1 MNGTCS
7 GTHIIYQCG
16 YGLEAGVQ
24 TPSSCLPFTDLGS
37 LISISRFLLF
47 RKWIAQQGSRKAPE
61 KKISRQECQ
70 QKYDHA
76 EAGCPVDVTVH
87 VRSCQAS
94 EQRGNYR
101 EQNVSKESN
110 EPPLSLDVPS
120 LFANSVFQ
128 LVCYAGSLEAGLLD
142 IAFVLAN
149 ELFRPVNT
157 AFQIQDL
164 ALVRTDLTSEH
175 IQVPARIVVTH
186 ETPHTPT
193 HNHCD

>member
-1 MNGTCS
+1 MP
-7 GTHIIYQCG
+7 I
-16 YGLEAGVQ
+16 
-24 TPSSCLPFTDLGS
+24 
-37 LISISRFLLF
+37 
-47 RKWIAQQGSRKAPE
+47 
-61 KKISRQECQ
+61 
-70 QKYDHA
+70 
-76 EAGCPVDVTVH
+76 DVTRH

-101 EQNVSKESN
+101 EQTVSKESN
-110 EPPLSLDVPS
+110 EPPLSLDEPS

-142 IAFVLAN
+142 VAFVLAN

-164 ALVRTDLTSEH
+164 ALLRTDLTSEH

-186 ETPHTPT
+186 DTPHTHT

>member
-70 QKYDHA
+70 QKYDYA

-94 EQRGNYR
+94 ERRGNYR

-120 LFANSVFQ
+120 CSLILFPNSFAMRAVSKRVCLMSRSCWPTNCSDQ
-128 LVCYAGSLEAGLLD
+128 LTRLSRSRISLL
-142 IAFVLAN
+142 
-149 ELFRPVNT
+149 
-157 AFQIQDL
+157 
-164 ALVRTDLTSEH
+164 
-175 IQVPARIVVTH
+175 
-186 ETPHTPT
+186 
-193 HNHCD
+193 

>member
-1 MNGTCS
+1 MNRTCS
-7 GTHIIYQCG
+7 GTHIVYQ
-16 YGLEAGVQ
+16 YAEALEAEAL
-24 TPSSCLPFTDLGS
+24 TSSCSSHFTALGP
-37 LISISRFLLF
+37 LISILPFLLF
-47 RKWIAQQGSRKAPE
+47 CEWIAQQGSRKASE

-70 QKYDHA
+70 QKYDD
-76 EAGCPVDVTVH
+76 AGARLPIDVTRH

-101 EQNVSKESN
+101 EQTVSKESN
-110 EPPLSLDVPS
+110 EPPLSLDEPS

-142 IAFVLAN
+142 VAFVLAN

-164 ALVRTDLTSEH
+164 ALLRTDLTSEH

-186 ETPHTPT
+186 DTPHTHT